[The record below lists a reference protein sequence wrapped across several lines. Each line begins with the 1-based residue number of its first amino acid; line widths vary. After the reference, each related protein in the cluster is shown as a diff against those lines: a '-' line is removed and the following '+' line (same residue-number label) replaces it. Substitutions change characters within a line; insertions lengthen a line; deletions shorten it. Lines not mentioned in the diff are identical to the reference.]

1 MGSMNVSEVLDVEGS
16 FTSTP
21 LKVGDIINI
30 LSWKIKHVDSVDAD
44 VAEITTTEGLRHT
57 FAKAICGQ
65 VGSEHWNF
73 VIEKCLEKDASDG
86 LTAYVEEKPSNTTGR
101 MMLTLSMHEH
111 KQKTPKGA

>member
-1 MGSMNVSEVLDVEGS
+1 MNVSEVLDVEGS

-44 VAEITTTEGLRHT
+44 VAEIKTTDGVRHS
-57 FAKAICGQ
+57 FAKAIIGQ
-65 VGSEHWNF
+65 VESEHWNF
-73 VIEKCLEKDASDG
+73 ALQKCIEKDASDG

-101 MMLTLSMHEH
+101 MMLTLSMHDH
-111 KQKTPKGA
+111 RNATQRSA